1 MKVNAKSY
9 PHPVLGNGDDLGG
22 FFRVE
27 LPYELGRDTVILS
40 PSFSLKNNAI
50 EDLFRKEKASFAI
63 EVECRSTFFR
73 RSFSTRKLE
82 DKIAIPSKLLR
93 ERVIVTFSVCADQ
106 NIKGYRPSQPHPD
119 YEAVTF
125 NIEAGEVLAVGG
137 QASFIAE
144 KAFDPLRPPV
154 SSFMSI
160 MEGTQHEGPMQID
173 YEAEKITIVLSK
185 ADWRNY
191 LEVRGQKPV
200 QGILHSA
207 IVFPALVDAIH
218 KVQTSGNEYEGANW
232 YGRLTAIL
240 EAKRLDDKDPFEAA
254 QKILDN
260 PASRGY
266 AGISTLISTADEEE
280 YE

>member
-1 MKVNAKSY
+1 M
-9 PHPVLGNGDDLGG
+9 
-22 FFRVE
+22 E
-27 LPYELGRDTVILS
+27 LPYELGRDAVTLS
-40 PSFSLKNNAI
+40 PSFSLKNGGI
-50 EDLFRKEKASFAI
+50 EELLKKEKASFTI

-73 RSFSTRKLE
+73 RSFSTRKLD
-82 DKIAIPSKLLR
+82 DKMTIPSKMLR
-93 ERVIVTFSVCADQ
+93 ERVTVTFSICADQ
-106 NIKGYRPSQPHPD
+106 NIKGYRPTEPHSD
-119 YEAVTF
+119 YEGETF
-125 NIEAGEVLAVGG
+125 NIEAGEILAVGG

-173 YEAEKITIVLSK
+173 YETEKITIVLSK
-185 ADWRNY
+185 VDWRNY

-218 KVQTSGNEYEGANW
+218 KIQTSNSEYENANW